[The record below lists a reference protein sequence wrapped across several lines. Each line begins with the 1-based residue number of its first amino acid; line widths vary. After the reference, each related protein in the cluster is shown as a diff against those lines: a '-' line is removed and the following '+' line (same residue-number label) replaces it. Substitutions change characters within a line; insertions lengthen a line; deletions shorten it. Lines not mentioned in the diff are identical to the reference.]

1 MSQEKAK
8 QEKAE
13 VKTIAPYNKLYI
25 LLLIVAVAFT
35 GISLLFKEKDAIFTI
50 WTSISCGAIASILV
64 AWLIDAVNCRQS
76 NKKAVEQRET
86 LLSNLYHVFDNGLQL
101 LVFEGAEKITVINR
115 ANWYK
120 RKTFEH
126 EREVRAIIV
135 D

>member
-1 MSQEKAK
+1 MLKCLKKKANQEKAF
-8 QEKAE
+8 
-13 VKTIAPYNKLYI
+13 APYNKLYI

-35 GISLLFKEKDAIFTI
+35 GISLLFKEKDAVFTI

-64 AWLIDAVNCRQS
+64 AWLIDTANCRQS
-76 NKKAVEQRET
+76 NKKAVEHRET
-86 LLSNLYHVFDNGLQL
+86 LLPNLYHVFDNGLQL

-115 ANWYK
+115 AYWYK
-120 RKTFEH
+120 RKSFEH